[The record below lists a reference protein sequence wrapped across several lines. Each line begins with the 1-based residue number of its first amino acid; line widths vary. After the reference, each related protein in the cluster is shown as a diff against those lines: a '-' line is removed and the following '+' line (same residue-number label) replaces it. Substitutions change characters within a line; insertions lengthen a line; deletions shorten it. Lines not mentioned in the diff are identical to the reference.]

1 MSGSENFSAI
11 SQVHPSEA
19 VARLEDDAGVVLL
32 DVRNPEETSLGHAPQ
47 AIFIPLGGLEDGMA
61 TLEKDVDYLVI
72 CRSGGRSQQ
81 AAEFLAA
88 NGFRAANVVGGM
100 TAWAAEGYEVVNDE
114 GGPGLIG

>member
-1 MSGSENFSAI
+1 MSSNEEFSAI

-19 VARLEDDAGVVLL
+19 IARLDGGPGVVLL
-32 DVRNPEETSLGHAPQ
+32 DVRNPEETTLGHAPQ
-47 AIFIPLGGLEDGMA
+47 AMFVPLGELEEGMA

-88 NGFRAANVVGGM
+88 NGFSASNVVGGM

-114 GGPGLIG
+114 GESGLIG